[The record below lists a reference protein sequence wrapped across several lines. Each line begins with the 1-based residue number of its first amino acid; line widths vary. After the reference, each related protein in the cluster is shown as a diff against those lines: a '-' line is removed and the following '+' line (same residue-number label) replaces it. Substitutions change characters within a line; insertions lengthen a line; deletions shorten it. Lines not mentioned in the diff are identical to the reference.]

1 MSTAYTPEPVQT
13 TDNTTHTERPKV
25 RKPLR
30 LWPGVIAAVLLVLL
44 RFVIPT
50 IVPNVFI
57 AEMPVTLL
65 GTFGALLASLAIFLW
80 WLFFSRAPWLERLG
94 AFVVM
99 IVAMPVTYK
108 IVHESIAGGSMGY
121 LLPVIA
127 IPIVSLALVVG
138 AVASRRLATA
148 PRRALMVVTILVAY
162 GVFALIRT
170 GGFTGNFD
178 HDFNW
183 RWSKT
188 PEQRLLAQ
196 GDEPTAATSATV
208 ATAKTGAE
216 WPGFRGAERDGI
228 VRSVRIETDWS
239 KSPPVEMW
247 RRPIGPGWSSF
258 AVSGNALYTQEQRGN
273 DEDVT
278 CYNLTTGKPV
288 WRHRDA
294 ARFWESNAGAGP
306 RGTPTFSNGRLY
318 TLGAT
323 GIVNALDANTGA
335 VVWTRN
341 AASDTKT
348 KIPGWGFSGSPLVVD
363 DLVIIAAAGNLIAYN
378 VANGEPRWSALGG
391 GGGYSSPHL
400 VTINGIPQI
409 LLLNANGA
417 LSVAPADGKRLWNF
431 ELSPSARIT
440 QPAMTAEG
448 DVLVNEGE
456 GSAMR
461 RISVTQGTEG
471 WTVKERWTSY
481 GVNPYYNDFAVHD
494 GHAYGFVGNGVSC
507 IDLKEGELK
516 WKGGKYG
523 HGQLILLRD
532 QSLLIV
538 LTEDG
543 DIALVKAAA
552 DQFTELGRVPA
563 IKSKTWNHPA
573 LVGDVLLVR
582 NGEEMAA
589 FKLTRARTKE

>member
-1 MSTAYTPEPVQT
+1 MSIPYTPEPTLETSGATHPT
-13 TDNTTHTERPKV
+13 TLKV

-30 LWPGVIAAVLLVLL
+30 LWPGVLFAVLTVLA
-44 RFVIPT
+44 RFVVPT
-50 IVPNVFI
+50 IAPDVFI
-57 AEMPVTLL
+57 AEMPITLL

-108 IVHESIAGGSMGY
+108 IVHESISGGAMGY

-127 IPIVSLALVVG
+127 LPIVSLALVVW
-138 AVASRRLATA
+138 AVASRSLAAA
-148 PRRALMVVTILVAY
+148 PRRASMVVAIFVAY
-162 GVFALIRT
+162 GLFALIRT

-178 HDFNW
+178 HDFHF

-188 PEQRLLAQ
+188 PEERLLAH
-196 GDEPTAATSATV
+196 GDEPAATTAAAAT
-208 ATAKTGAE
+208 TKTGAE

-228 VRSVRIETDWS
+228 VRGITIETDWS

-258 AVSGNALYTQEQRGN
+258 AVSGNALFTQEQRGN
-273 DEDVT
+273 NEEVT
-278 CYNLTTGKPV
+278 CYDLTTGKPI

-306 RGTPTFSNGRLY
+306 RGTPTFSNSRLY

-341 AASDTKT
+341 VATDTKT
-348 KIPGWGFSGSPLVVD
+348 KIPGWGFSASPLVVD
-363 DLVIIAAAGNLIAYN
+363 DLVVVAAAGNLIAYN
-378 VANGEPRWSALGG
+378 IANGEPRWWALEG

-400 VTINGIPQI
+400 VKINGTPQI

-417 LSVAPADGKRLWNF
+417 LSVAPADGKRLWSF

-440 QPAMTAEG
+440 QPAITAEG
-448 DVLVNEGE
+448 DVLVNDGE

-461 RISVTQGTEG
+461 RISVKQGPEG
-471 WTVKERWTSY
+471 WTVQELWTSY

-507 IDLKEGELK
+507 IDLKGGELK
-516 WKGGKYG
+516 WKGGNYG

-532 QSLLIV
+532 QGVLLV
-538 LTEDG
+538 VTEEG
-543 DIALVKAAA
+543 DLALAKATP

-563 IKSKTWNHPA
+563 IKGKTWNHPA

-589 FKLTRARTKE
+589 FKLPRART